1 MIECNHQ
8 VIEGRVSHAALHNTT
23 FFNESNGLVLEQKF
37 LDAETYDKLCNLS
50 DRFTSDDAQKN
61 TFIAAVTYALTT
73 LDEVCKELGF
83 DLLQYRNAWKAK
95 GLVSVIDTNRLN
107 NNWGTETDKLILAA
121 QEFIEKGRQRLDR
134 LPREYS
140 SLAEN
145 LSTQDTF
152 VLDTNMFI
160 GVYGS
165 ILHSGYSILS
175 IINDVA
181 RAQSAD
187 LDAEFKKLYGDPPE
201 LLQPVGSTNVNK
213 QVVHDLNSEITR
225 YEQQG
230 VETYINEKIE
240 EFRENNEEILA
251 VFTILAFLATYSD
264 GESLVSPLNEHG
276 NILVRGI
283 VLGLTTAQKIASYE
297 NIDFTQIINL
307 IGQSELSK
315 IIVYSDE
322 DESVM
327 KKILKDDIESLVSM
341 QAEDNEYDEF
351 LHMIAIE
358 LGLQGDREKLFHA
371 GFLYILDL
379 YDTYKT
385 NIIDKIVAK
394 ETVDIDQ
401 KLGELLNGD

>member
-1 MIECNHQ
+1 M
-8 VIEGRVSHAALHNTT
+8 
-23 FFNESNGLVLEQKF
+23 
-37 LDAETYDKLCNLS
+37 
-50 DRFTSDDAQKN
+50 
-61 TFIAAVTYALTT
+61 
-73 LDEVCKELGF
+73 CKELGF

-107 NNWGTETDKLILAA
+107 DNWGTETDKLILRHKSLLRRAV
-121 QEFIEKGRQRLDR
+121 KGL
-134 LPREYS
+134 
-140 SLAEN
+140 
-145 LSTQDTF
+145 
-152 VLDTNMFI
+152 I
-160 GVYGS
+160 G
-165 ILHSGYSILS
+165 
-175 IINDVA
+175 
-181 RAQSAD
+181 
-187 LDAEFKKLYGDPPE
+187 FKKLYGNPPE
-201 LLQPVGSTNVNK
+201 LLQSVGSTNVNK

-315 IIVYSDE
+315 IIVSSDE
-322 DESVM
+322 DESGM

-371 GFLYILDL
+371 GFLYVLDL

-385 NIIDKIVAK
+385 NIIDEIVAK
-394 ETVDIDQ
+394 ETIDLDQ